1 MLRLLCFLAV
11 FVPITA
17 FSIND
22 NNVAAKTTVSRR
34 ESFAKFGG
42 AVAAATA
49 VLTNSPASSF
59 ATVTDETPKVTTQ
72 MGGYL
77 EKYQDSRGWT
87 IMAPSGWNK
96 FDGEV
101 GAYDLKWQDIVN
113 TDEIKVSSTPVKS
126 TTTSV

>member
-1 MLRLLCFLAV
+1 MLRLLCFLTV
-11 FVPITA
+11 FVPIAA

-22 NNVAAKTTVSRR
+22 NNVATNTAVSRR

-42 AVAAATA
+42 AAAIATA

-59 ATVTDETPKVTTQ
+59 AVVTDETPKVTTR

-87 IMAPSGWNK
+87 ILAPSGWNK
-96 FDGEV
+96 FDGEIF
-101 GAYDLKWQDIVN
+101 DLI
-113 TDEIKVSSTPVKS
+113 
-126 TTTSV
+126 

>member
-22 NNVAAKTTVSRR
+22 NNAANNAAVSRR

-49 VLTNSPASSF
+49 VLTNSPSSSF
-59 ATVTDETPKVTTQ
+59 ATVTDETPKVTTR
-72 MGGYL
+72 MGGLL

-87 IMAPSGWNK
+87 ILAPSGWNK

-101 GAYDLKWQDIVN
+101 GAYDLKWKDLVN

>member
-22 NNVAAKTTVSRR
+22 NNAVNNAAVSRR

-59 ATVTDETPKVTTQ
+59 AVVT
-72 MGGYL
+72 
-77 EKYQDSRGWT
+77 EKHPR
-87 IMAPSGWNK
+87 
-96 FDGEV
+96 
-101 GAYDLKWQDIVN
+101 
-113 TDEIKVSSTPVKS
+113 
-126 TTTSV
+126 